1 MVQEVHML
9 WTDLTTFGVVETA
22 RQEKLYDNNNMTDD
36 KPTKKRT
43 PDRDGPSPQKK
54 KLKSVELVVPRTNE
68 EVWKGFARRV
78 DGSYKGDELPRRGF
92 RF

>member
-9 WTDLTTFGVVETA
+9 WTDLTTFGVVQTA

-36 KPTKKRT
+36 KPTEKRT
-43 PDRDGPSPQKK
+43 PDRDSAQKN
-54 KLKSVELVVPRTNE
+54 KLKSVVLVVPRTNE

-78 DGSYKGDELPRRGF
+78 DGSYKGDEIPRRGF